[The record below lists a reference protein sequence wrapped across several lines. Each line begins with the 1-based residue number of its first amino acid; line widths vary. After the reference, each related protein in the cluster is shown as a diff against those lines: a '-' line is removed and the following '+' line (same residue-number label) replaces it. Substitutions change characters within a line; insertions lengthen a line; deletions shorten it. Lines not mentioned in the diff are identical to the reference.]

1 MSAMRLLPWSLHQAI
16 GYLAGILCVLAPFVF
31 DFADDAGTLSV
42 FIGTGI
48 ALLAL
53 GVLGRGS
60 AGVAQVLP
68 TGVHVALTY
77 VMGFLL
83 LLAPFLFGFADQ
95 EVPLATAIFIGLA
108 LVVATLVAAVPV
120 ADADEEADV
129 DDVTGAADDQ
139 PPSSM

>member
-1 MSAMRLLPWSLHQAI
+1 MSAIRLLPWSLHQAI
-16 GYLAGILCVLAPFVF
+16 GYLAGILCILAPFLF
-31 DFADDAGTLSV
+31 GFADEAGPLSV

-77 VMGFLL
+77 VVGFLL
-83 LLAPFLFGFADQ
+83 LLAPFLFGFAGQ
-95 EVPLATAIFIGLA
+95 EGPLATAVFIGLG
-108 LVVATLVAAVPV
+108 LVVATLVAAVPGRQPDE
-120 ADADEEADV
+120 ADA

-139 PPSSM
+139 PPSST

>member
-1 MSAMRLLPWSLHQAI
+1 MSAIRLLPWSLHQAI
-16 GYLAGILCVLAPFVF
+16 GYLAGIACVVAPFVF
-31 DFADDAGTLSV
+31 DFADAAGPLSV

-77 VMGFLL
+77 VVGFVL

-95 EVPLATAIFIGLA
+95 EGPLATAVFIGLG
-108 LVVATLVAAVPV
+108 LVVATLVAAVPQ
-120 ADADEEADV
+120 AKSDEAD
-129 DDVTGAADDQ
+129 DDEVTGAPDDQ
-139 PPSSM
+139 PPSST

>member
-16 GYLAGILCVLAPFVF
+16 GYLAGILCVLAPFLF
-31 DFADDAGTLSV
+31 GFTDRAGPLSV

-53 GVLGRGS
+53 GVLGRGAS
-60 AGVAQVLP
+60 GVAQVLP

-77 VMGFLL
+77 VVGFLL

-95 EVPLATAIFIGLA
+95 EGPLATAVFVGLA
-108 LVVATLVAAVPV
+108 LVVITLVAAVPASDP
-120 ADADEEADV
+120 ADDGAEVTEE
-129 DDVTGAADDQ
+129 DQ
-139 PPSSM
+139 PPSST